1 MAGIDWPEVLVGF
14 LLGLVPLVAR
24 QLYIL
29 IKYMRTSGRRKY
41 LGVWWTYHRST
52 TGSGKII
59 ERRVHVRYSVIFDRL
74 TMRETTAHEVGADT
88 LPLTYSGHIS
98 SRQGMV
104 RYVETVDEAS
114 HERKV
119 WFLFDPFFDPVERT
133 IGIYMSLDLRG
144 LPSAGSMMLSRE
156 RVPRE
161 EVDSMLDR
169 HVLRAADLLP
179 AIGH

>member
-1 MAGIDWPEVLVGF
+1 MVGIDWPEVLVGF

-29 IKYMRTSGRRKY
+29 INYMRTSGRRKY

-59 ERRVHVRYSVIFDRL
+59 ERRVHVRYSLMFDRL
-74 TMRETTAHEVGADT
+74 TLREKNDPEGGGGS

-98 SRQGMV
+98 PRQGMV

-119 WFLFDPFFDPVERT
+119 WFLFDPFFDPVEQT
-133 IGIYMSLDLRG
+133 VGIYLSLDLRG
-144 LPSAGSMMLSRE
+144 LPSAGPMMLSRK

-161 EVDSMLDR
+161 QVDSMLNQ
-169 HVLRAADLLP
+169 HVLRVAELLP
-179 AIGH
+179 AIDH